1 MSAFV
6 NGLSASLVLLMLM
19 AMGYWMGVK
28 GWMTT
33 SEKRFIS
40 QFLINIAI
48 PCNSISGLLTN
59 LDHDSLQRAGLMVLA
74 NWLGVLVMI
83 LLSWVV
89 AWGLRLSPEYRKL
102 FVAMAAFSN
111 AIFVGVSVCTQLFGE
126 ACIPY
131 VMMYYLANT
140 SLSQSVGMAL
150 VERAGVIDGEK
161 ISPRLILKQV
171 FCKPPVVAVA
181 AAIFM
186 LLLDIQLPGPVM
198 SWASYVSR
206 ALSPLA
212 LMYCGYIMFELGLRN
227 IRMKKGLPAM
237 LVMRLAVAPAVCW
250 CFCTL
255 FRIDGMARAVFMV
268 ESSLPVMSQ
277 LPVMAGAF
285 GADERYAAIGG
296 CLSVLC
302 SFISIPILMAV
313 VG

>member
-6 NGLSASLVLLMLM
+6 NGLSASMVLLMLM

-28 GWMTT
+28 GWMTA

-48 PCNSISGLLTN
+48 PCNSISGLLAN
-59 LDHDSLQRAGLMVLA
+59 FDHSGLMQAGMMVLA
-74 NWLGVLVMI
+74 NWLGILVML
-83 LLSWVV
+83 LLSWMV
-89 AWGLRLSPEYRKL
+89 AWALRLSPEHRKL
-102 FVAMAAFSN
+102 FVVMTSFSN
-111 AIFVGVSVCTQLFGE
+111 AIFVGVPVCTQLFGE
-126 ACIPY
+126 ACIPF

-150 VERAGVIDGEK
+150 VERAGTGAGK
-161 ISPRLILKQV
+161 STPREILRQV
-171 FCKPPVVAVA
+171 FGKPPVIAVA
-181 AAIFM
+181 AAILL
-186 LLLDIQLPGPVM
+186 LLLDVQLPGPIM
-198 SWASYVSR
+198 TWASYVSK

-212 LMYCGYIMFELGLRN
+212 LMYCGYIMYELGLKN
-227 IRMKKGLPAM
+227 IRFSKGIPAM

-255 FRIDGMARAVFMV
+255 FQIDGMARAVFLV
-268 ESSLPVMSQ
+268 ESSLPVMGQ

-285 GADERYAAIGG
+285 GADERYAAIGN

-302 SFISIPILMAV
+302 SFITIPLLVAV
-313 VG
+313 IG

>member
-6 NGLSASLVLLMLM
+6 NGLSASMVLLMLM
-19 AMGYWMGVK
+19 AMGYWMGIK
-28 GWMTT
+28 GWMTA

-48 PCNSISGLLTN
+48 PCNSISGLLAN
-59 LDHDSLQRAGLMVLA
+59 LDHSGLMQAGMMVLA
-74 NWLGVLVMI
+74 NWLGIMVML
-83 LLSWVV
+83 LLSWMV
-89 AWGLRLSPEYRKL
+89 AWALRLSQEHRKL
-102 FVAMAAFSN
+102 FVVMTSFSN
-111 AIFVGVSVCTQLFGE
+111 AIFVGVPVCTQLFGE

-150 VERAGVIDGEK
+150 VERAGTGAGR
-161 ISPRLILKQV
+161 STPREILRQV
-171 FCKPPVVAVA
+171 FGKPPVIAVA
-181 AAIFM
+181 AAILL
-186 LLLDIQLPGPVM
+186 LLLDVQLPGPIM
-198 SWASYVSR
+198 TWASYVSK

-212 LMYCGYIMFELGLRN
+212 LMYCGYIMYELGLKN
-227 IRMKKGLPAM
+227 IRFRKGIPAM

-255 FRIDGMARAVFMV
+255 FQIDGMARAVFLV
-268 ESSLPVMSQ
+268 ESSLPVMGQ

-285 GADERYAAIGG
+285 GADERYAAIGN

-302 SFISIPILMAV
+302 SFITIPLLVAV
-313 VG
+313 IG

>member
-1 MSAFV
+1 MSAFI
-6 NGLSASLVLLMLM
+6 NGLSASMVLLMLM
-19 AMGYWMGVK
+19 AMGYWMGAK
-28 GWMTT
+28 GWMTA

-48 PCNSISGLLTN
+48 PCNSISGLLAN
-59 LDHDSLQRAGLMVLA
+59 LDHSRLLQAGMMVLA
-74 NWLGVLVMI
+74 NWLGILVM
-83 LLSWVV
+83 LVLSWIV
-89 AWGLRLSPEYRKL
+89 AWALRLSPEHRKL
-102 FVAMAAFSN
+102 FVVMTSFSN
-111 AIFVGVSVCTQLFGE
+111 AIFVGVPVCTQLFGE
-126 ACIPY
+126 TCIPY

-150 VERAGVIDGEK
+150 VERAGTGGGRS
-161 ISPRLILKQV
+161 SPGVILKQI
-171 FCKPPVVAVA
+171 FYKPPVLAVA
-181 AAIFM
+181 AAILL

-198 SWASYVSR
+198 SWANYVSK

-227 IRMKKGLPAM
+227 IRMIKGLPVM

-250 CFCTL
+250 CFCAL
-255 FRIDGMARAVFMV
+255 FHIEGMARAVFMV

-285 GADERYAAIGG
+285 GADEKYAAIGG

-302 SFISIPILMAV
+302 SFISIPVLVAV
-313 VG
+313 MG